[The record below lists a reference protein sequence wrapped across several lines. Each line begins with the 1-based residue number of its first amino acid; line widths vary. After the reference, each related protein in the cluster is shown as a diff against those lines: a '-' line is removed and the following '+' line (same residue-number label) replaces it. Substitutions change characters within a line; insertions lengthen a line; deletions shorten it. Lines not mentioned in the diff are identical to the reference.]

1 MKKLTIEIEFADQ
14 NNNVSR
20 KSIDAKSEAN
30 MWNILYEV
38 RDNLT
43 DQDLLGCVSARVFT
57 KDGTLFKDITFKRN
71 SKGKIEML
79 NAVKETCRS

>member
-14 NNNVSR
+14 NSNVSR

-30 MWNILYEV
+30 MWNILHEV

-43 DQDLLGCVSARVFT
+43 DQDLQGCVSARVFT